1 MSQLLNNGAVLDMR
15 RKPEPDERAGATDIA
30 RQLRK
35 IRHPSIERERVN
47 KERPPGRLH
56 MKEAMRMTQ
65 QISQQRRI
73 TAKPFRNVQPGR
85 KRHTDLRVGI
95 MCDISG
101 SMSYAQEPLAVS
113 RWMLADAVHA
123 VQGQVATV
131 LFGDE
136 AHGVQRG
143 KERQR
148 DIEVFRATGGWEN
161 YIPAF
166 SMIDGELDLI
176 DGDGAR
182 LLVIITDGYF
192 NSSDV
197 VSYAEKTMEMA
208 RQSDCAVVWLSVSGR
223 FYRED
228 TYGYGKLLD
237 GTGKSAV
244 EIASMLGS
252 EVVSEFQRVIRT
264 T

>member
-1 MSQLLNNGAVLDMR
+1 MPQLMNHGAVLDDR
-15 RKPEPDERAGATDIA
+15 RKPTPEERAGATDIA
-30 RQLRK
+30 RALRK
-35 IRHPSIERERVN
+35 IRHPSVEKVRKN
-47 KERPPGRLH
+47 QERPPGRLH

-65 QISQQRRI
+65 QISQKKQI
-73 TAKPFRNVQPGR
+73 TAKPFLNTHAGR

-101 SMSYAQEPLAVS
+101 SMSYAQEPLAVA

-123 VQGQVATV
+123 IQGQVATV
-131 LFGDE
+131 LFGDN

-148 DIEVFRATGGWEN
+148 DIEIFRATGGWEN

-192 NSSDV
+192 NDSDV
-197 VSYAEKTMEMA
+197 VAYAEKTMEMA

-228 TYGYGKLLD
+228 AYGYGKLID
-237 GTGKSAV
+237 ATGMSAV
-244 EIASMLGS
+244 EIATALGN
-252 EVVSEFQRVIRT
+252 EVVSEFQRVIKS
-264 T
+264 